1 VLRFGVVPIVV
12 MSLAAPLLAVIEAQP
27 PSSSEPPVMQR
38 FLARPDEPLTRYRAL
53 RRLEAHNERFKLH
66 GWVEAWTELT
76 EEGRFA
82 YQVVREGGSEYIR
95 SKVLRPLLENEE
107 KLFATSDASRAAV
120 TPQNYDLH
128 GLEASAEPG
137 LVKLLVKPKRRDV
150 SLVDGAVFVT
160 EDEADLVRVEGR
172 LAKNPSFWTKR
183 VDVVRRY
190 ERIGGM
196 RVPIRLDSVA
206 QVRLAGTSTLAMTW
220 EYETINGE
228 RVIAASAS
236 ARARSVPVET
246 P

>member
-1 VLRFGVVPIVV
+1 MIVGLAHPLVALQQPQPQSSAEPAVV
-12 MSLAAPLLAVIEAQP
+12 
-27 PSSSEPPVMQR
+27 QR

-53 RRLEAHNERFKLH
+53 RRLEARNDRFNLQ
-66 GWVEAWTELT
+66 GWLDVWTELT
-76 EEGRFA
+76 AEGRFE
-82 YQVVREGGSEYIR
+82 YQIVREGGSEYIR
-95 SKVLRPLLENEE
+95 NKVLRPLLENEE
-107 KLFATSDASRAAV
+107 RLFATTDASRSAV
-120 TPQNYDLH
+120 TSQNYDLR

-137 LVKLLVKPKRRDV
+137 LVKLLVRPKRRDV

-206 QVRLAGTSTLAMTW
+206 QVRLAGTSTLSMTW
-220 EYETINGE
+220 AYETINGE
-228 RVIAASAS
+228 RVVTASAS
-236 ARARSVPVET
+236 ARGQAVPAET
-246 P
+246 R

>member
-1 VLRFGVVPIVV
+1 
-12 MSLAAPLLAVIEAQP
+12 
-27 PSSSEPPVMQR
+27 MQR

-53 RRLEAHNERFKLH
+53 RRLEARNDRFNLQ
-66 GWVEAWTELT
+66 GWLEAWTELS
-76 EEGRFA
+76 EEGRFQ
-82 YQVVREGGSEYIR
+82 YQVVREGGSEHIR
-95 SKVLRPLLENEE
+95 NKVLRPLLENEE

-128 GLEASAEPG
+128 GMEAAAEPG
-137 LVKLLVKPKRRDV
+137 LVKLLVRPKRRDV

-228 RVIAASAS
+228 RVTAASAS
-236 ARARSVPVET
+236 ARARTVPAET
-246 P
+246 Q